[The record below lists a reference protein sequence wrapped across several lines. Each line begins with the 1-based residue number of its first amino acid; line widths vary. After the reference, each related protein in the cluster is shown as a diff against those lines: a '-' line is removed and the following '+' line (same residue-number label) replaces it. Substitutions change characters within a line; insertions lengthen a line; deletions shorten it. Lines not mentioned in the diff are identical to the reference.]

1 MEGGYKLVDIR
12 EPYRGGVK
20 MIQREF
26 YTQRK
31 DGVKLYRTYSD
42 AGMMIRQN
50 ETGVEYAEAID
61 VEGAPY
67 TYTETETPI
76 ETPQMTTEERLQDA
90 ETALGIIFGEA
101 E

>member
-1 MEGGYKLVDIR
+1 
-12 EPYRGGVK
+12 

-42 AGMMIRQN
+42 AEMMIRQN

-61 VEGAPY
+61 IEGASY

-76 ETPQMTTEERLQDA
+76 EKPEMTTEERLQDA
-90 ETALGIIFGEA
+90 ETALGIIFGE
-101 E
+101 ETP

>member
-1 MEGGYKLVDIR
+1 
-12 EPYRGGVK
+12 

-50 ETGVEYAEAID
+50 ETGAEYAEAID
-61 VEGAPY
+61 VEGASY
-67 TYTETETPI
+67 TYEETGMSIDTDELTD
-76 ETPQMTTEERLQDA
+76 MRLSALERSIN
-90 ETALGIIFGEA
+90 IITGQE
-101 E
+101 